1 MNFENFNLHGINLP
15 QKFKKK
21 INKVAIWTSL
31 AFLGVSALDHHH
43 ILLVPCHST
52 PHLVQVCALCCQAPW
67 SGTMGLHHHAWLVY
81 AIFYICR
88 GLHFSNFSSLLYY
101 TLLPV
106 QFKKM
111 VMFRT
116 FRTLIFCLGRNNWLS
131 SSRSDHTPDASDVQ
145 LPQAPDLS
153 RQTSAP
159 SCTEETRSGVF
170 LPSLSFTQ
178 RPLQHNKSVSRYRR
192 NGQSEHYEN

>member
-1 MNFENFNLHGINLP
+1 M
-15 QKFKKK
+15 
-21 INKVAIWTSL
+21 AIWTSL
-31 AFLGVSALDHHH
+31 AFLGVSALDHH

-67 SGTMGLHHHAWLVY
+67 SGTMGLHHHTWLVY

-111 VMFRT
+111 VMFRILVFLSREKQLT
-116 FRTLIFCLGRNNWLS
+116 LS
-131 SSRSDHTPDASDVQ
+131 SRCDHTPGASNVQ
-145 LPQAPDLS
+145 LPQACNLS

-159 SCTEETRSGVF
+159 SWTEETRSGLF
-170 LPSLSFTQ
+170 LPSLSFIQ
-178 RPLQHNKSVSRYRR
+178 RPLWHNKSVSC
-192 NGQSEHYEN
+192 